1 MNDFTKNDSTTNNS
15 QLGLL
20 TLTTPAL
27 NGVIFF
33 WYDIKMAAVIC
44 LSMKVWPWTMEK

>member
-33 WYDIKMAAVIC
+33 DMTLKWPPLYVC
-44 LSMKVWPWTMEK
+44 L